1 MCKRRLIARNSK
13 KGKTYQVER
22 WLTWLHH
29 YSTSKLLIH
38 FLLLLQDS
46 QEEMPMRRSPSS
58 SRSSLEEIDFIQR
71 NVYWSRVLLAVWRGQ
86 RKNSTAV
93 IQREVTYFIAYI
105 PQRHISSVIY
115 PTNRSDTSDFHFV
128 LTPRDWTDSPSD
140 LWSIDFEAFRNLS
153 LAFTEDSVHS
163 PSNAIICCL
172 SHTHVQSIEINNN
185 ERRRRRMTFR
195 RFFSGIDYL
204 HCHAQTTVV

>member
-1 MCKRRLIARNSK
+1 MRMMCKKRLIARNSK
-13 KGKTYQVER
+13 KGKIYQVER

-29 YSTSKLLIH
+29 DSTSELLIH

-46 QEEMPMRRSPSS
+46 QEDKTMRRSPSS

-128 LTPRDWTDSPSD
+128 LTPRDWTAPPQIFNP
-140 LWSIDFEAFRNLS
+140 LILRHFVTFL
-153 LAFTEDSVHS
+153 LHLPKIQFTHPVIMLLY
-163 PSNAIICCL
+163 AT
-172 SHTHVQSIEINNN
+172 SHTCTINWN
-185 ERRRRRMTFR
+185 
-195 RFFSGIDYL
+195 
-204 HCHAQTTVV
+204 Q

>member
-1 MCKRRLIARNSK
+1 MRMMCKRRLIARNSK
-13 KGKTYQVER
+13 KGKIYQVER

-38 FLLLLQDS
+38 FLLHLQDS
-46 QEEMPMRRSPSS
+46 QEDKTMRRSPSS

-128 LTPRDWTDSPSD
+128 LTPRDWTTPPQIFNP
-140 LWSIDFEAFRNLS
+140 LILRLFVTFLLHFPEIQFTHPVLS
-153 LAFTEDSVHS
+153 YNML
-163 PSNAIICCL
+163 PI
-172 SHTHVQSIEINNN
+172 SHTWTSNWNQ
-185 ERRRRRMTFR
+185 
-195 RFFSGIDYL
+195 
-204 HCHAQTTVV
+204 

>member
-1 MCKRRLIARNSK
+1 MRMMCKRRLIARNSK
-13 KGKTYQVER
+13 KGKIYQVER

-29 YSTSKLLIH
+29 YSRSKLVIH
-38 FLLLLQDS
+38 FFLLQDS
-46 QEEMPMRRSPSS
+46 QEDMTMRRSPSS

-115 PTNRSDTSDFHFV
+115 PTNRSDTSDFYFV
-128 LTPRDWTDSPSD
+128 LTPRDWTAPPQ
-140 LWSIDFEAFRNLS
+140 IFNL
-153 LAFTEDSVHS
+153 LILRHFVTFHLHLPRIQFTHPVIMLLY
-163 PSNAIICCL
+163 AT
-172 SHTHVQSIEINNN
+172 SHTCTINWN
-185 ERRRRRMTFR
+185 
-195 RFFSGIDYL
+195 
-204 HCHAQTTVV
+204 Q

>member
-1 MCKRRLIARNSK
+1 MRMMCKRRLIARNSK
-13 KGKTYQVER
+13 KGKIYQVER

-29 YSTSKLLIH
+29 DSTSELLIH
-38 FLLLLQDS
+38 FLLLQDS
-46 QEEMPMRRSPSS
+46 QEDKTMRRSPSS

-128 LTPRDWTDSPSD
+128 LTPRDWTAPPQIFNP
-140 LWSIDFEAFRNLS
+140 LILRHFVTFL
-153 LAFTEDSVHS
+153 LHLPKIQFTHPVM
-163 PSNAIICCL
+163 L
-172 SHTHVQSIEINNN
+172 
-185 ERRRRRMTFR
+185 
-195 RFFSGIDYL
+195 
-204 HCHAQTTVV
+204 